1 MEYLKKYGL
10 TSEEIQKIKQ
20 KYSKEIIKFIVKN
33 EIFVTDTIEYLY
45 SKNIKCI
52 YLLMI
57 NNIKLFLETKIA
69 LQEKIRQMEIK
80 GYKTK
85 TIQMALLQKI

>member
-10 TSEEIQKIKQ
+10 TREEIEKIKQ

-85 TIQMALLQKI
+85 IIQMALLQET

>member
-10 TSEEIQKIKQ
+10 TSEEIEKIKQ

-85 TIQMALLQKI
+85 IIQMALLQET

>member
-1 MEYLKKYGL
+1 
-10 TSEEIQKIKQ
+10 
-20 KYSKEIIKFIVKN
+20 
-33 EIFVTDTIEYLY
+33 
-45 SKNIKCI
+45 
-52 YLLMI
+52 MI

-85 TIQMALLQKI
+85 IIQMALLQET